1 MVPFHLCLVHLFL
14 IKVEV
19 GELAVEFTRGL
30 VIGAS
35 GVDFVVEVAEVVG
48 SVVAPY
54 RGSPFDGH

>member
-1 MVPFHLCLVHLFL
+1 MHLFL
-14 IKVEV
+14 IKVEA